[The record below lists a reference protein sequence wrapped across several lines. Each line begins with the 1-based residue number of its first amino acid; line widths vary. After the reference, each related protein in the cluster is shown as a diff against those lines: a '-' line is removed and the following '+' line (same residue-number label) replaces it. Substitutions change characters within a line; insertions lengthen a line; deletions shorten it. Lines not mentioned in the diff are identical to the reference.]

1 MTTLTQRMSV
11 GLPHHADCGC
21 WVSDFLR
28 AYKIQLSSLYI
39 SAKGKNCGSRWL
51 QGPCLFLILRVSGG
65 WPLVPLRL
73 GISWESSWTHSRS
86 YAESLGIPCFRLGG
100 QSLPFSDCSLA
111 PSIWSCSWPFELN
124 GQTQTGSTN
133 VEEAC
138 SVLSPGSF
146 FLFFLKPV

>member
-1 MTTLTQRMSV
+1 MSV
-11 GLPHHADCGC
+11 GLPHHADRGC

-28 AYKIQLSSLYI
+28 AYKILLPSI

-51 QGPCLFLILRVSGG
+51 QGPCLFPSLRDSGG

-100 QSLPFSDCSLA
+100 HSLPFSECSLA
-111 PSIWSCSWPFELN
+111 PSIRTCSWTPELN
-124 GQTQTGSTN
+124 GLTQTGSTN
-133 VEEAC
+133 VEEVC
-138 SVLSPGSF
+138 CVLSPGSF
-146 FLFFLKPV
+146 SFFIYQSRDYSQVGNSF